1 MTESRERTAV
11 GVQYPPRYRGGRALA
26 NEQTHE
32 ARGASESE
40 SESRGWGRERAGA
53 RRSRSIPTSVGRRIY
68 LPEHVER
75 VRVFRGVGELPDKL
89 VIDGNRQ
96 RIKDLALVAVV
107 LMSCKST
114 KIMTLLRPYG
124 FR

>member
-1 MTESRERTAV
+1 MVCR
-11 GVQYPPRYRGGRALA
+11 L
-26 NEQTHE
+26 E
-32 ARGASESE
+32 AMDE
-40 SESRGWGRERAGA
+40 
-53 RRSRSIPTSVGRRIY
+53 
-68 LPEHVER
+68 
-75 VRVFRGVGELPDKL
+75 L

-114 KIMTLLRPYG
+114 KIMKLLRPYG